1 MKKAI
6 IVIGLLALGAA
17 GWAVFGG
24 EISNKAEDIKNDVQ
38 SEVHDKA
45 QDVVDS
51 IKPGG

>member
-1 MKKAI
+1 MKKVII
-6 IVIGLLALGAA
+6 IVGLLALGAA
-17 GWAVFGG
+17 GWAVYGTQ
-24 EISNKAEDIKNDVQ
+24 IADKACDVKNNVQ